1 MLKQLTFKG
10 DLKSRLDDN
19 KYLHLENKCNEFL
32 RDDEI
37 RFVGVVNNMGNLI
50 AGGLSNRVD
59 WIETDEKRRMLYMQ
73 MALEISMRKDFDD
86 TLGEINYVST
96 NRKNIMMITIPLNN
110 NILLISAKRTAFVE
124 EIIAKAHVLGFF
136 KSEV

>member
-10 DLKSRLDDN
+10 DLKFRLDDN

-59 WIETDEKRRMLYMQ
+59 WIETDEKRKILYMQ
-73 MALEISMRKDFDD
+73 IALEISMRKEFDN

-136 KSEV
+136 KSEA

>member
-136 KSEV
+136 KSEA

>member
-59 WIETDEKRRMLYMQ
+59 WIETDEKRRILYMQ

-136 KSEV
+136 KSEA

>member
-73 MALEISMRKDFDD
+73 MALEISMRKEFDN

-110 NILLISAKRTAFVE
+110 HILLISAKRTAFVE

-136 KSEV
+136 KSEA

>member
-73 MALEISMRKDFDD
+73 MALEISMRKDFDN

-96 NRKNIMMITIPLNN
+96 NRKNILMITVPMNN
-110 NILLISAKRTAFVE
+110 HVLLISAKPTANVE
-124 EIIAKAHVLGFF
+124 EIIAKAHILGFF
-136 KSEV
+136 KSED